1 MIEAAATHL
10 RRRRYKVRVVNGEL
24 SAEAGHLR
32 EFGNLV
38 VHTCLL
44 VVIIGASITF
54 LLGYRLVTIGSALGH
69 GADSMRC
76 SINAVL
82 DEARDFWPA

>member
-54 LLGYRLVTIGSALGH
+54 LLGYRGAVVITEKTGFSNTLVDATGWS
-69 GADSMRC
+69 R
-76 SINAVL
+76 
-82 DEARDFWPA
+82 